1 MAFTFFCTFGFGA
14 YHRSFD
20 ILGTVSLSKYLLL
33 TYVGIKDINRRILI
47 IHLINDFIIFH
58 FQMLRTTPTSSST
71 IPTEAD
77 LHNIKTRLEKL
88 DFELKQQNS
97 NINNIH
103 MKLDSL
109 NSNTSALIASNSKY
123 ADEVQQIR
131 SELGS
136 KMSVL
141 MFKSY

>member
-1 MAFTFFCTFGFGA
+1 M
-14 YHRSFD
+14 
-20 ILGTVSLSKYLLL
+20 IQL
-33 TYVGIKDINRRILI
+33 TY
-47 IHLINDFIIFH
+47 DFVIFH
-58 FQMLRTTPTSSST
+58 LQILRTTPTSSST

-77 LHNIKTRLEKL
+77 LHNIKTRLDKL